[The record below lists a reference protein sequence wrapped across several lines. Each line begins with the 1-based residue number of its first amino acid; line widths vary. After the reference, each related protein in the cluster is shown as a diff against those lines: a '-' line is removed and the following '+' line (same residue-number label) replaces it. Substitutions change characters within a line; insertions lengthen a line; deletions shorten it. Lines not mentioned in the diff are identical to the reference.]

1 MALSAKDKLF
11 QNIITHYASNLQ
23 GFTALDCADFIQVS
37 RSVISH
43 YLNRLCDEGK
53 LYKKNTRPVRFYVE
67 SQPNKA
73 MSCTTLPLK
82 HDDIFNKLIGAEGSL
97 EKVISSCR
105 SAVNYPGK
113 GLPILLSGESG
124 VGKSHLAAIIHHYA
138 QDRGIIALDT
148 PLIEL
153 NCADYANNPELLS
166 ATLFGYIKGAFTGAE
181 RDKKG
186 AFDDANGSFLFLD
199 EVHRL
204 SAENQE
210 KLFLFMDKGYFYRL
224 GDNRTR
230 HLADIRF
237 IFATTENIETTLL
250 NTFRRR
256 IPVRIT
262 LPSFIFRP
270 IIERVAQVE
279 FFLRC
284 EAHDLKLDIHMNSLL
299 MHQLVASPIRG
310 NIGELKN
317 QIRVMCAN
325 AWSERSQQSEYIELQ
340 PLFPGPVNG
349 EMLVFSAKKS
359 SSSFEASSLLPKA
372 MRDDV
377 IFKEFCHS
385 GNTLLLNR
393 KLEQLFTTLS
403 CTVQPDELYS
413 GYIWQDTMRAINE
426 LENQTGIK
434 CNADYRKTIWL
445 CLHYV
450 INNTS
455 DDQHINELSSIT
467 DYVSSKSRLLALEC
481 VFLLKKYV
489 TNTDYPLLLPLLSCA
504 MNKLSGD
511 DDLIQGVIVS
521 HGRSTASS
529 IAGVANQLTGGYY
542 FKAFDMPNSTSTREI
557 IDMLIEHLNSIKQ
570 RSGLIILVDMG
581 SLKEIYEEIKL
592 HLHGELLVINNVS
605 TAMALD
611 IASKIQGQLPMEAI
625 IESVKGAYEVET
637 RYYAGMLPGNKIII
651 SCISGEGISKKL
663 GDIVVRYLASDT
675 IDIVTMEYDDLKYKL
690 LQADPALNGTRLV
703 ITTTPLDAGYIPI
716 ISVEQLIKEKF
727 EILQRDYFTDLLIT
741 GGMEPMIDE
750 IVKLFTV
757 EGVAGRLSFLNPVII
772 IDEVEAVIKQYEFFY
787 KVHFESYLRIN
798 LFMHIALMIER
809 VMVNKEMCN
818 RDDSALTAEQ
828 QAFVDVH
835 DTFFQVLN
843 RKYHI
848 VIPLTE
854 ALMIYEIMEPWI
866 SSDPTY

>member
-11 QNIITHYASNLQ
+11 QSIITHYASNAH

-43 YLNRLCDEGK
+43 YLNRLYDEGK
-53 LYKKNTRPVRFYVE
+53 LHKKNTRPVRFYVE
-67 SQPNKA
+67 TRHPKTEPEISVP
-73 MSCTTLPLK
+73 PK
-82 HDDIFNKLIGAEGSL
+82 HDDVFSELIGAGGSL
-97 EKVISSCR
+97 EKTISSCR
-105 SAVNYPGK
+105 AAVNYPGR
-113 GLPILLSGESG
+113 GLPILISGESG
-124 VGKSHLAAIIHHYA
+124 VGKSHLAAIIHRYA
-138 QDRGIIALDT
+138 QDRGIVALDK
-148 PLIEL
+148 PLVEL

-166 ATLFGYIKGAFTGAE
+166 ATLFGYIKGAFTGAD

-186 AFDDANGSFLFLD
+186 AFDDADGSFLFLD

-230 HLADIRF
+230 QSAAIRF
-237 IFATTENIETTLL
+237 IFATTENVDTVLL

-256 IPVRIT
+256 IPVRIA
-262 LPSFIFRP
+262 LPNFISRP
-270 IIERVAQVE
+270 LTERVAQVE
-279 FFLRC
+279 YFLRR
-284 EAHDLKLDIHMNSLL
+284 EARDLNCDIHMDSLL
-299 MHQLVASPIRG
+299 MHLLVASPVRG

-317 QIRVMCAN
+317 QIRVMCAS
-325 AWSERSQQSEYIELQ
+325 AWNESQHSEYIALQ
-340 PLFPGPVNG
+340 SPQPGQMSG
-349 EMLVFSAKKS
+349 ETLVFSARKFS
-359 SSSFEASSLLPKA
+359 TSLDVSSLLPKA

-393 KLEQLFTTLS
+393 KLEHLLTTLN
-403 CTVQPDELYS
+403 CTVQQDELYC
-413 GYIWQDTMRAINE
+413 GYIWQNTMRAINE
-426 LENQTGIK
+426 LENQTGIE
-434 CNADYRKTIWL
+434 CNADYRKTVWL
-445 CLHYV
+445 CLHYAMS
-450 INNTS
+450 NTWEE
-455 DDQHINELSSIT
+455 QHINELSSIT
-467 DYVSSKSRLLALEC
+467 DYVSSKARLLALEC
-481 VFLLKKYV
+481 VSLLKKQV
-489 TNTDYPLLLPLLSCA
+489 TNTDYPLLMPLLSCA
-504 MNKLSGD
+504 MNKLSGE

-557 IDMLIEHLNSIKQ
+557 IDMLIAHLDSIKQ
-570 RSGLIILVDMG
+570 RAGLIILVDMG

-611 IASKIQGQLPMEAI
+611 IASKIQHRLPMEEI
-625 IESVKGAYEVET
+625 IDSVKGAYEVET

-651 SCISGEGISKKL
+651 SCISGEGISRKL
-663 GDIVVRYLASDT
+663 KDIVFRYLASDA

-690 LQADPALNGTRLV
+690 SQADPALNGTRLV
-703 ITTTPLDAGYIPI
+703 ITTTDLDAGYIPI
-716 ISVEQLIKEKF
+716 ISVEQLIKEKVD
-727 EILQRDYFTDLLIT
+727 ILHRDYFTNLLVP

-750 IVKLFTV
+750 VVKLFTV
-757 EGVAGRLSFLNPVII
+757 EGVAGRLNFLNPVII

-787 KVHFESYLRIN
+787 KIHFESYLRIN

-809 VMVNKEMCN
+809 VMVNTGMCH
-818 RDDSALTAEQ
+818 RDDSELTAEQ
-828 QAFVDVH
+828 LAFVEVH

-848 VIPLTE
+848 VVPLTE
-854 ALMIYEIMEPWI
+854 VLMIYEIMEPWI
-866 SSDPTY
+866 SSDPALS